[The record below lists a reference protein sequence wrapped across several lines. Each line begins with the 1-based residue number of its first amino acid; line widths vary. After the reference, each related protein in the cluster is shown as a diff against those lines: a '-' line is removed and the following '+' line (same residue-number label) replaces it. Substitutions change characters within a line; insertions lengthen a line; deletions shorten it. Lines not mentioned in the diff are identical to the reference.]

1 MSIIRSLES
10 FSLPELFKLIENNTK
25 SGRLIIETPIS
36 QKTAKRE
43 GIYYIWF
50 QDGYLIA
57 VSDRLNQKGL
67 INLIAA
73 RGWLSPLIVSRL
85 RTLCPTGVPL
95 GVYLQK
101 MKLLNQQK
109 LSLIFQLQL
118 HQVYRLFQLTGG
130 RFRFDD
136 FSELQDRILTI
147 PWLEMTGNRLK
158 TTEVTMHALRLMEN
172 WDHFT
177 NQLPEPSQALK
188 RIVAKPHLKLTAFEH
203 QLWDLADGQMS
214 LLSIAKITQQPLST
228 VQITAFRL
236 MSVGLVDQVFQSS
249 YDWKKIN
256 PQKVRPNLSSQLY
269 QEQLGNVTSND
280 TSLLQTLGEMFKNK
294 IS

>member
-10 FSLPELFKLIENNTK
+10 FSLPELFKLIENNSK

-36 QKTAKRE
+36 NRTSKRE

-50 QDGYLIA
+50 QAGHLIA

-85 RTLCPTGVPL
+85 RTLCPTSVPL
-95 GVYLQK
+95 GVYLHK

-147 PWLEMTGNRLK
+147 PWLEMTGHRIK
-158 TTEVTMHALRLMEN
+158 TTEVTMYALRLMED
-172 WDHFT
+172 WEQFT
-177 NQLPEPSQALK
+177 EQLPEPSQALK
-188 RIVAKPHLKLTAFEH
+188 RLVTNPHLKLTALER
-203 QLWDLADGQMS
+203 QLWDLADGQTS
-214 LLSIAKITQQPLST
+214 LLKIAKITEQPLQT

-236 MSVGLVDQVFQSS
+236 MAVGLLNQVFQSS
-249 YDWKKIN
+249 YDWKRLN
-256 PQKVRPNLSSQLY
+256 PQEVKPSLTPYRHR
-269 QEQLGNVTSND
+269 EQLPQLSGND
-280 TSLLQTLGEMFKNK
+280 TSFLHTLGAIFKK
-294 IS
+294 PIS

>member
-10 FSLPELFKLIENNTK
+10 FSLPELFKLIENNSK

-36 QKTAKRE
+36 NRTAKRE

-50 QDGYLIA
+50 QEGHLIA
-57 VSDRLNQKGL
+57 ISDRLNQKGL

-73 RGWLSPLIVSRL
+73 RGWLSPLIISRL
-85 RTLCPTGVPL
+85 RTLCPTTLPL
-95 GVYLQK
+95 GIYLRK
-101 MKLLNQQK
+101 MKLLDQQK

-136 FSELQDRILTI
+136 FSEMQDRILTI
-147 PWLEMTGNRLK
+147 PWLEMTGHRIK
-158 TTEVTMHALRLMEN
+158 TTEVTMYALRLMEN
-172 WDHFT
+172 WSHFT
-177 NQLPEPSQALK
+177 PQLPEPNLALQ
-188 RIVAKPHLKLTAFEH
+188 RIVAQPHLKLTASEH
-203 QLWDLADGQMS
+203 RLWDVADGKMS
-214 LLSIAKITQQPLST
+214 LLNIAKSTGQSLSI

-236 MSVGLVDQVFQSS
+236 ISVGLVKEVFQSS
-249 YDWKKIN
+249 YDWN
-256 PQKVRPNLSSQLY
+256 GFSPQNARQSLSSSRQSQQL
-269 QEQLGNVTSND
+269 QKLPSSN
-280 TSLLQTLGEMFKNK
+280 TSLLQSLGEIFKNT